1 MSASQQKEYCL
12 KAIAYLKVVAPD
24 GDSEVVALSHEDSPI
39 LKDIGHGLLVGYLVD
54 EGQHYSYVQQKHLE
68 AAGISESELHSSA
81 VNNLRAVAE
90 QKLEV
95 KTYGSMYIALMGGDF
110 EASLILVPDFWSA
123 WYGHLSQNGFVAAF
137 PARDLLAFGDIE
149 NPNVVPELRAMCER
163 VNNSET
169 DHPLTNQL
177 FTNVNGLWQPYG

>member
-12 KAIAYLKVVAPD
+12 KAIAYLKVEASD
-24 GDSEVVALSHEDSPI
+24 GDAEIVKHEDSPI
-39 LKDIGHGLLVGYLVD
+39 LKDIGHGLLVGYVVD
-54 EGQHYSYVQQKHLE
+54 EGPHYSYVQQKHLE
-68 AAGISESELHSSA
+68 AAAISKSELHASGVS
-81 VNNLRAVAE
+81 NLRAIAE

-123 WYGHLSQNGFVAAF
+123 WCGHLSPNGFVAAF

-149 NPNVVPELRAMCER
+149 NPNAVSELRAMCER
-163 VNNSET
+163 VRNVEI
-169 DHPLTNQL
+169 DHPLTSQL
-177 FTNVNGLWQPYG
+177 FANVEGSWRPYG

>member
-1 MSASQQKEYCL
+1 MSTSQQKEYCL

-24 GDSEVVALSHEDSPI
+24 DDSEVVKLSHEDSPI

-54 EGQHYSYVQQKHLE
+54 EGQNYSYVQQKHLE
-68 AAGISESELHSSA
+68 AAGISEKELHENA

-90 QKLEV
+90 QRLEV
-95 KTYGSMYIALMGGDF
+95 KTYGNMYIALMGGDF

-123 WYGHLSQNGFVAAF
+123 WYGHLSKNGFVAAF
-137 PARDLLAFGDIE
+137 PARDILAFGDIE
-149 NPNVVPELRAMCER
+149 NPIVVSELRSLCER
-163 VNNSET
+163 AGNGET

-177 FTNVNGLWQPYG
+177 FTNVGGSWRPYG